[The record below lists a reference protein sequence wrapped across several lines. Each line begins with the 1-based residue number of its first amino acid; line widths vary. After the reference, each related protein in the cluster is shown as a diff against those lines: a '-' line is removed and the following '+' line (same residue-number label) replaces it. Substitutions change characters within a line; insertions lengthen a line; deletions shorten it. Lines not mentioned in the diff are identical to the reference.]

1 MASKAELLREL
12 RLQKRLTQAEVAE
25 RLKVS
30 QAYYSNVEQGKK
42 PSDVADAMK
51 LVSSMRKRGDRT
63 AGGEEK
69 VGRQKKA

>member
-1 MASKAELLREL
+1 MATKADTLKDM
-12 RLQKRLTQAEVAE
+12 RLQKRLTQADVAE

-42 PSDVADAMK
+42 PGDIDEAMK

-63 AGGEEK
+63 AGGEQK
-69 VGRQKKA
+69 VGRQKK